1 MLKRKRKN
9 MYPEI
14 INMHTPYGVVV
25 VVVIMAASKLRIRP
39 ELMLIKI
46 LMLSILLIRYFRTA
60 NI

>member
-1 MLKRKRKN
+1 

-25 VVVIMAASKLRIRP
+25 VVGIMAASKLRIRP